1 MLWINWEGRMNFYSK
16 AAMIFLVA
24 VSAFNLGRY
33 SVAFSGRATGWVAV
47 ILFIAALAVCSYVL
61 LYE

>member
-1 MLWINWEGRMNFYSK
+1 MGLYFK

-33 SVAFSGRATGWVAV
+33 TVTFSGSAPGWTAV
-47 ILFIAALAVCSYVL
+47 ILFIAVLGISVFVL
-61 LYE
+61 LYGRSSR